1 MLLSRLNNRVSF
13 WQKEKGRNPDGSV
26 SEKWKEKFSAW
37 AEVIS
42 IGGEEGRLAAADS
55 SSIKYR
61 LTMRYR
67 RDLDPS
73 MMVKILDE
81 GRFLAVQ
88 VIRDPDGRKNIV
100 ELACSWKQGQIEP
113 S

>member
-1 MLLSRLNNRVSF
+1 MQVSRMRNRVSF
-13 WQKEKGRNPDGSV
+13 WKKESGRNPDGSIRERWV
-26 SEKWKEKFSAW
+26 EKFPAW

-42 IGGEEGRLAAADS
+42 IGGEEGRMAAADS

-73 MMVKILDE
+73 MMVKLLDE
-81 GRFLAVQ
+81 GRFLTVQ

-100 ELACSWKQGQIEP
+100 ELACQWKQEQIEP